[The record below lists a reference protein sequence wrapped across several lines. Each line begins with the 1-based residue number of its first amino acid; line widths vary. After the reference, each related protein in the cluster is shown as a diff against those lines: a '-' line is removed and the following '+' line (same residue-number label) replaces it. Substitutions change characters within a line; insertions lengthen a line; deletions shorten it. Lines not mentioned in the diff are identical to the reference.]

1 MWRDHA
7 RQVYA
12 RSERRVRRLLILCVV
27 SLVATG
33 CRDAAMTASSASLP
47 SELLITES
55 PSPYRQVT
63 AGEVTARLP
72 DHWHPSTAGSIDDP
86 TQGLLAGPRP
96 NPWRGDRPPPEGF
109 AAVWI
114 DGTRVGVPSD
124 YYYLAA
130 TGPALDMITG
140 SSACSARAEVIANHR
155 PEFASGKPGSPGDYV
170 ARGVGTCSIRDRHSR
185 WAYFVA
191 APGYGPV
198 REVGIPSSG
207 LYVVVA
213 LMPDTPKAPQVLG
226 RLLKGTEFGGAS
238 VEEFIAAAAAPPRL
252 AV

>member
-1 MWRDHA
+1 MLVA
-7 RQVYA
+7 NG
-12 RSERRVRRLLILCVV
+12 RVRRLLILCVV
-27 SLVATG
+27 SLVAAG
-33 CRDAAMTASSASLP
+33 CRDASMTASQDSLLAEP
-47 SELLITES
+47 LITES
-55 PSPYRQVT
+55 PSPYQQVT
-63 AGEVTARLP
+63 VGAVTARLP
-72 DHWHPSTAGSIDDP
+72 DRWHPSTAGSIDDP
-86 TQGLLAGPRP
+86 AQGLLAGPNP

-130 TGPALDMITG
+130 TGPVLDMITG
-140 SSACSARAEVIANHR
+140 SSVCSARNEVIADHR

-170 ARGVGTCSIRDRHSR
+170 AQGIGTCSIRDRPSR

-238 VEEFIAAAAAPPRL
+238 VEDFIAAAAASPSL
-252 AV
+252 TV

>member
-1 MWRDHA
+1 MLGANDG
-7 RQVYA
+7 
-12 RSERRVRRLLILCVV
+12 VRRLLILCVV
-27 SLVATG
+27 PLVAAG
-33 CRDAAMTASSASLP
+33 CRDAAMTAASTGFR
-47 SELLITES
+47 SDLLITES

-63 AGEVTARLP
+63 AGAVSARLP
-72 DHWHPSTAGSIDDP
+72 DHWQPRMAGSLDDP
-86 TQGLLAGPRP
+86 TQGLIAGPRP
-96 NPWRGDRPPPEGF
+96 NTWRGERPPPEGY
-109 AAVWI
+109 AAVWV

-130 TGPALDMITG
+130 TGPALEIITG
-140 SSACSARAEVIANHR
+140 TSACSQTSHEIIANHR

-170 ARGVGTCSIRDRHSR
+170 ARGIGTCSIRDRPSR

-213 LMPDTPKAPQVLG
+213 LMPDTPDAPHVLG

-238 VEEFIAAAAAPPRL
+238 VEDFIAAASAPPHL
-252 AV
+252 TV